1 MDSII
6 KGALII
12 ATAIVISAI
21 YYSYNSDYKSCV
33 REYKQAIE
41 ANEVGGDEVDAN
53 RWCLPIGT
61 SLR

>member
-41 ANEVGGDEVDAN
+41 AREVDGDAVHAN
-53 RWCLPIGT
+53 RWCLPIGAYIG
-61 SLR
+61 